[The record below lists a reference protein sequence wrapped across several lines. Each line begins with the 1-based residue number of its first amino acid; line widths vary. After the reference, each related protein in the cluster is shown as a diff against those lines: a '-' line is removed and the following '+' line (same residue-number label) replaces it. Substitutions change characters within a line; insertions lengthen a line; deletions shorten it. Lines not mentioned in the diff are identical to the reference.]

1 MSKTQSGTAQGAYR
15 PDIDGLRAI
24 AILSVVLY
32 HAGVPFA
39 SGGFTGVDI
48 FFVISGYLI
57 GGHIFSEL
65 LSGTFSFLRFYQ
77 RRAKRILP
85 AFYAVLIFTLLASLL
100 LLSPSENH
108 LYALSAFS
116 ATLSASNIFFLR
128 YLEGYFRVRSFFHPL
143 LMTWSLGVEEQFYAV
158 IPLLMMLLARIR
170 RSLLFPA
177 ILTVC
182 VLSFLM
188 AWRQVGIDP
197 TSAFYLL
204 PSRAWELGIG
214 VFLAVMQQ
222 TRKPLPISL
231 PITQLLSMM
240 GLALMFAPIFL
251 LNENSSFPGPAA
263 VPSVLGAAL
272 LIAVPSSWINHRMLS
287 LPPLVFIGRVSYSW
301 YLWHW
306 PLLSYLHIASN
317 DKVPSRAA
325 FLAIVLSLAA
335 AILSYYL
342 IEQPFRRSTRRPGP
356 MLIRYTA
363 VSLFLLAVCG
373 SIYISYKIPGM
384 PKRFP
389 LLAKVE
395 HEAASSSGYPCTPTQ
410 DKLNL
415 SPPCYDASDPRPA
428 VAVWGDSHSNALAP
442 SIRSIANAQNYGFV
456 QLSLPACLPTTGAT
470 SYGVPYQES
479 GRRCMQFNRMALH
492 LLQTDRHIRIVF
504 LVGKWTNF
512 FNPDGG
518 EAWLLSD
525 SSIKPEKLSL
535 DAATPLFKKSLSA
548 SIQGLQAAGKQVVV
562 LEDVPTF
569 DFDPMSRYASS
580 QIPMRR
586 LLAEW
591 MGSPDASDPGTG
603 QANDLTLV
611 TNTNVQLR
619 TTINGLHDVPLID
632 LYSALCPNGI
642 DCLYRIGDRLLY
654 RDPHHVT
661 RYGGDYALREFRLP
675 ALAPAVTATQ

>member
-1 MSKTQSGTAQGAYR
+1 MADSGSTDRSYR

-32 HAGVPFA
+32 HAGVPFS

-48 FFVISGYLI
+48 FFVISGYLL

-65 LSGTFSFLRFYQ
+65 RSGTFSFLRFYQ

-85 AFYAVLIFTLLASLL
+85 AFYVVLTFTILSGLL
-100 LLSPSENH
+100 LLSPSENK
-108 LYALSAFS
+108 LYVLSAFS
-116 ATLSASNIFFLR
+116 ATLSVSNIFFLR

-158 IPLLMMLLARIR
+158 IPLLMLLLVRIR
-170 RSLLFPA
+170 RSFLFPA

-182 VLSFLM
+182 VLSFLL
-188 AWRQVGIDP
+188 AWRQVGVDP

-204 PSRAWELGIG
+204 PSRAWELGVG
-214 VFLAVMQQ
+214 AFLAVMQQ
-222 TRKPLPISL
+222 TRKPLTISA
-231 PITQLLSMM
+231 PITQLLSMT
-240 GLALMFAPIFL
+240 GLALMLAPIFL
-251 LNENSSFPGPAA
+251 LNENSPFPGPAA
-263 VPSVLGAAL
+263 VPSVLGAAI
-272 LIAVPSSWINHRMLS
+272 LIAVPSSWINRRILS
-287 LPPLVFIGRVSYSW
+287 LPPLVFIGMVSYSW

-317 DKVPSRAA
+317 DKVPSFAA
-325 FLAIVLSLAA
+325 FLAIMLSLVA

-342 IEQPFRRSTRRPGP
+342 IEQPFRRSSRKPGP
-356 MLIRYTA
+356 MLIRYAA
-363 VSLFLLAVCG
+363 VSLLLLAVCG
-373 SIYISYKIPGM
+373 SIWISYKIPGM
-384 PKRFP
+384 PERFP
-389 LLAKVE
+389 VLAKVE
-395 HEAASSSGYPCTPTQ
+395 HEAALSSGYPCTPTK

-456 QLSLPACLPTTGAT
+456 QISLPACLPLTGVT
-470 SYGVPYQES
+470 SYGLPYQES
-479 GRRCMQFNRMALH
+479 ASQCMEFKRMALH
-492 LLQTDRHIRIVF
+492 LLQTDRHIRIVV
-504 LVGKWTNF
+504 LAGRWTNF
-512 FNPDGG
+512 FRPDGG

-535 DAATPLFKKSLSA
+535 DSATPLFKKSLSA

-569 DFDPMSRYASS
+569 DFDPVSRYSTS
-580 QIPMRR
+580 HIPMRR

-591 MGSPDASDPGTG
+591 MRSTDASDPGTS
-603 QANDLTLV
+603 QSKDLTLV
-611 TNTNVQLR
+611 ANTNAQLK

-632 LYSALCPNGI
+632 LYSALCPSGK
-642 DCLYRIGDRLLY
+642 DCIYRIGDRLLY
-654 RDPHHVT
+654 RDSHHVT
-661 RYGGDYALREFRLP
+661 RYGGDYALREFHLP
-675 ALAPAVTATQ
+675 VLAEATNR